1 MNTDKPTCVIIGAGA
16 GLGTALARKFAAEG
30 FNLVLLSRSV
40 ESAQPAI
47 DAATEANASA
57 VVKQLCTDADDPDCM
72 EQTLNTVVDRLGVPE
87 ILIYNVRGD
96 FTSIP
101 LLELSYKEIE
111 SNHRV
116 EVVSAFAAAKSVV
129 PGMAKRG
136 YGCVFFSS
144 ATAAFRGS
152 ASHPLFAMGKFGLRG
167 LSQSLSKSHSGDGVH
182 VAHFRLD
189 CDLDMPLVREMYGP
203 DADTSGLADPDAIAE
218 TYWWVYK
225 QPRSAWSNEIEL
237 RPNTENWTY

>member
-1 MNTDKPTCVIIGAGA
+1 MANKNPTCVILGAGA

-30 FNLVLLSRSV
+30 FNLALLSRSA
-40 ESAQPAI
+40 ESAQTAV
-47 DAATEANASA
+47 DAATKANAE
-57 VVKQLCTDADDPDCM
+57 VQVEHVHTDADDPGSV
-72 EQTLNTVVDRLGVPE
+72 EQTMTAMIDRIGIPE

-96 FTSIP
+96 FSSTP
-101 LLELSYKEIE
+101 LLELSYAEIE
-111 SNHRV
+111 NNHRI

-129 PGMAKRG
+129 PGMIKRG
-136 YGCVFFSS
+136 HGCIFFSS

-152 ASHPLFAMGKFGLRG
+152 ASHPLYAMGKFGLRA
-167 LSQSLSKSHSGDGVH
+167 LSQSLSKSHAGDGIH

-189 CDLDMPLVREMYGP
+189 CDLDMPLMRELYGP
-203 DADTSGLADPDAIAE
+203 NTDTSGLADPDAIAE
-218 TYWWVYK
+218 SYWWVYK